1 MRSARPRPGRTW
13 LAPGA
18 LLLVLVSVVVSVTA
32 GWAQTGR
39 LRPKSDGGIRMFSR
53 PDGTQV
59 IELVDN
65 VSLTGDDIYLEGQLA
80 RLFPDVDEFEVIEEV
95 YLRTDS
101 LSLWCDSLYVWQVR
115 SEGRAFGEVRIET
128 EDGAR
133 GFGRRAYYLRDRNWL
148 GLAGNARVLDGEQM
162 VAGDSISI
170 DRPAGTLESFGD
182 VVIVDPDNDATIR
195 GRHAIFD
202 QNTGIGVVDSLP
214 VLRMRQGDGPL
225 TFVDADSM
233 AFDRKRGWS
242 TAVGNV
248 NFRQGLTRAHADTAR
263 IFEDGL
269 LILRG
274 APSVEQ
280 EGRVMSGREIRIWSE
295 EGKVRHIEVYD
306 GALLSD
312 STPDTLAL
320 EFSNIPLANTLE
332 GDTLEIDF
340 DEGEITRTWVRGS
353 AHSVYLPEGQ
363 ETVVSVNDV
372 RGESIDIRF
381 REGLVDIVDVQGGV
395 EGVYRFFERR
405 VEAAVDSVTADSLAA
420 LADSLAALPDPLP
433 AMTDTLAATLTDSAT
448 SAADTL
454 AQSPLIDF
462 ESSAEKVLYSGQET
476 RFDIPRRRIDIKGE
490 SEVQHG
496 TLRLLADEIQFDT
509 EEREL
514 LAEDDDTV
522 RLIDTDTELLG
533 AKMGYLFDPQT
544 GAVSDGATRFDDGF
558 YEGEN
563 IRRVDKKTML
573 IEQGTYTSCELAEP
587 HYHFKA
593 RKMKLKVG
601 DDVVARQ
608 VSLHISDIPILALPF
623 YYKDLKR
630 GRRSGILF
638 PNINIGVSQREG
650 RYIRD
655 LGYYW
660 ATNDYTDFQFEMDYN
675 ERKEATFKVLNIYN
689 KRYSFDGRAE
699 FQYLRKF
706 GNDLEGDEWKFTGE
720 HRQPELW
727 EVWRASAKIDVSS
740 SNVTRTNLSGNSNRD
755 LIDARLYSTASLSRS
770 FDNGSSL
777 NFSYQRT
784 QYPNADD
791 GNPIDDARLSEF
803 SIPVALSFKSSPII
817 GGTKRAGN
825 NPVANFLRDFTFSQ
839 GYSSRYNQERAEA
852 SEFDAVSATARFGL
866 TWAPDKVGPI
876 RISSSA
882 GFNDT
887 WSYENSQRLGY
898 TSEPDP
904 DNPDEEITVRDPDAD
919 VFVDGSDNQMNL
931 NISNSAS
938 TDVYGFFY
946 PQLGA
951 LRGVKHKAT
960 FSTSWNLTPGIA
972 GQQDRRQSFGFRVG
986 NEFSLKIADDR
997 EERDSP
1003 AEEAEDRAAGIEE
1016 EQEERVRKLDQFI
1029 TWNLATSLNPE
1040 ASSDQQWANISSD
1053 LFLRPG
1059 ITDAVS
1065 FSMAQTI
1072 DPYEFEVISTRFSS
1086 DLRLR
1091 GGMDLGGTVRVREER
1106 KNPLV
1111 EQLSTPETDSTQVG
1125 ELNPDDPRYEE
1136 KQRLEELREWLEGG
1150 DRNVIPWELYLRGSL
1165 NRTRN
1170 SNGDIDIRTNM
1181 TARGSLSLPGEW
1193 KFSYSAN
1200 FDVVTGEFTNQFWR
1214 LSRPLHCWRLE
1225 FNRGLADGSDFGIS
1239 LYLADIRDLRLDRGD
1254 RARQSS
1260 FGGGLPSF

>member
-1 MRSARPRPGRTW
+1 MRSARPRPGRNW

-18 LLLVLVSVVVSVTA
+18 LLLVLASVAVSVTA

-39 LRPKSDGGIRMFSR
+39 LQPRSDGGLRMYNR
-53 PDGTQV
+53 PDGVQV
-59 IELVDN
+59 IELTDN
-65 VSLTGDDIYLEGQLA
+65 VTLSGDDIYLEGQLA
-80 RLFPDVDEFEVIEEV
+80 RLFPDLDEFEVVDEV

-101 LSLWCDSLYVWQVR
+101 LSLWADSLYVWQVR
-115 SEGRAFGEVRIET
+115 SEGRAFGQVRIET
-128 EDGAR
+128 EDGSR
-133 GFGRRAYYLRDRNWL
+133 GFGRRAYYLRDRDWL
-148 GLAGNARVLDGEQM
+148 GLAGNARVLDGDQM

-182 VVIVDPDNDATIR
+182 VVIVDPENDATVR

-202 QNTGIGVVDSLP
+202 QNTGVGVVDSLP

-225 TFVDADSM
+225 TFVDSDSM
-233 AFDRKRGWS
+233 AFDRKAGSS

-263 IFEDGL
+263 IFEDGTL
-269 LILRG
+269 FLSG
-274 APSVEQ
+274 APTVEQ

-295 EGKVRHIEVYD
+295 EGKVKHIEVYD
-306 GALLSD
+306 GAILSD
-312 STPDTLAL
+312 STPDTLAF
-320 EFSNIPLANTLE
+320 EFSGIPLANTLE

-340 DEGEITRTWVRGS
+340 DDGEITRTRVRGN
-353 AHSVYLPEGQ
+353 AHSVYLPEDQ
-363 ETVVSVNDV
+363 EGAVCVNDV
-372 RGESIDIRF
+372 YGESIDIRF
-381 REGLVDIVDVQGGV
+381 QDGLVDVVDVQGGV
-395 EGVYRFFERR
+395 EGIYRFFERR
-405 VEAAVDSVTADSLAA
+405 QEAPVDSVTADSLAA
-420 LADSLAALPDPLP
+420 AAESLAAVIPDSSAALPDS
-433 AMTDTLAATLTDSAT
+433 LAGP
-448 SAADTL
+448 
-454 AQSPLIDF
+454 PLIDF
-462 ESSAEKVLYSGQET
+462 EAGAEKVIYTGATT
-476 RFDIPRRRIDIKGE
+476 RFDIPRRRIDIKGN

-496 TLRLLADEIQFDT
+496 TLRLLADDIQFDT

-514 LAEDDDTV
+514 IAEDDESV

-544 GAVSDGATRFDDGF
+544 GAVNDGATRFADGY

-563 IRRVDKKTML
+563 IRRVDKTTML
-573 IEQGTYTSCELAEP
+573 IERGTYTSCDLADP

-601 DDVVARQ
+601 EDVVARQ
-608 VSLHISDIPILALPF
+608 VSLHISDIPVFALPF

-638 PNINIGVSQREG
+638 PNVNIGVSSRDG

-675 ERKEATFKVLNIYN
+675 ERREATFKVLNIYN

-727 EVWRASAKIDVSS
+727 DAWRASAKIDVSS

-755 LIDARLYSTASLSRS
+755 LIDSRLYSTASLSRS
-770 FDNGSSL
+770 FSNGSSL
-777 NFSYQRT
+777 NFSFQRT

-791 GNPIDDARLSEF
+791 GDPIDNARLSEF
-803 SIPVALSFKSSPII
+803 SIPAALSFKSSPII
-817 GGTKRAGN
+817 GGTKRSGAN
-825 NPVANFLRDFTFSQ
+825 LVANFLRDFTFSQ
-839 GYSSRYNQERAEA
+839 GYSSRYDQQRAEA
-852 SEFDAVSATARFGL
+852 FESDAVSATARFGL
-866 TWAPDKVGPI
+866 TWAPSKVGPI
-876 RISSSA
+876 RVSSS
-882 GFNDT
+882 GSFNDT
-887 WSYENSQRLGY
+887 WTYTNSQRIGY
-898 TSEPDP
+898 ALDDSMMTE
-904 DNPDEEITVRDPDAD
+904 RDPSQD
-919 VFVDGSDNQMNL
+919 VFVDGSENNMNL
-931 NISNSAS
+931 SVSNSAS

-946 PQLGA
+946 PRIGA
-951 LRGVKHKAT
+951 LRGIKHKAT
-960 FSTSWNLTPGIA
+960 FSGSWNLTPGIA
-972 GQQDRRQSFGFRVG
+972 GYQDHRQSFGFRVG
-986 NEFSLKIADDR
+986 NELSLKIVDDR
-997 EERDSP
+997 AAKKPP
-1003 AEEAEDRAAGIEE
+1003 AEEARDEAVGEE
-1016 EQEERVRKLDQFI
+1016 EEPEEAVRKLDQFI
-1029 TWNLATSLNPE
+1029 RWNLATSFNPD
-1040 ASSDQQWANISSD
+1040 SPKNQQWANVTSD
-1053 LFLRPG
+1053 VFLRPG

-1065 FSMAQTI
+1065 FSMNQTI
-1072 DPYEFEVISTRFSS
+1072 DPYELEVLSTRFSS

-1091 GGMDLGGTVRVREER
+1091 GGMDLGGTLRVREER

-1111 EQLSTPETDSTQVG
+1111 EQLSVPDADSTRVG

-1136 KQRLEELREWLEGG
+1136 KQRLEELRGWLEGG

-1165 NRTRN
+1165 SRSRN
-1170 SNGDIDIRTNM
+1170 SLGDVDIRTNM

-1239 LYLADIRDLRLDRGD
+1239 LYLEDLRDLRLDRGD
-1254 RARQSS
+1254 RARQAGFSN
-1260 FGGGLPSF
+1260 GLPAF

>member
-1 MRSARPRPGRTW
+1 MRSARPRPGRNW
-13 LAPGA
+13 LAPSV

-39 LRPKSDGGIRMFSR
+39 LRPKSDGGVRMYSR

-59 IELVDN
+59 VELVDN
-65 VSLTGDDIYLEGQLA
+65 VSLTGDDIYLEGQIA
-80 RLFPDVDEFEVIEEV
+80 RLFPDIDEFEVIESV

-115 SEGRAFGEVRIET
+115 SEGRAFGQVRIET

-170 DRPAGTLESFGD
+170 DRQAGTLESFGD
-182 VVIVDPDNDATIR
+182 VVIVDPDNDATVR

-202 QNTGIGVVDSLP
+202 QATGIGVVDSLP
-214 VLRMRQGDGPL
+214 VLRMRQGEGPL
-225 TFVDADSM
+225 AFVDADSM
-233 AFDRKRGWS
+233 SFDKRAGSS
-242 TAVGNV
+242 TAIGNV

-269 LILRG
+269 LVLLG

-312 STPDTLAL
+312 STPDTLGL
-320 EFSNIPLANTLE
+320 EFSDIPLANTLE

-340 DEGEITRTWVRGS
+340 DDGEITRTWVRGN
-353 AHSVYLPEGQ
+353 AHSIYLPEDT

-372 RGESIDIRF
+372 HGKSIDIRF
-381 REGLVDIVDVQGGV
+381 REGLVDIVDVRGGV
-395 EGVYRFFERR
+395 EGVYRFFERPT
-405 VEAAVDSVTADSLAA
+405 EAAVDSVTADSLAA
-420 LADSLAALPDPLP
+420 VARLDSLA
-433 AMTDTLAATLTDSAT
+433 LA
-448 SAADTL
+448 AADTATAFPDSL
-454 AQSPLIDF
+454 AESPRVDF
-462 ESSAEKVLYSGQET
+462 ESSAQKVIYSGQTT

-490 SEVQHG
+490 SQVQHG

-514 LAEDDDTV
+514 LAEDDDVV

-533 AKMGYLFDPQT
+533 KKMGYLFDPQT
-544 GAVSDGATRFDDGF
+544 GAVNDGATRFTDGF
-558 YEGEN
+558 YAGEN

-573 IEQGTYTSCELAEP
+573 IEHGTYTSCDLEDP
-587 HYHFKA
+587 HHHFKA
-593 RKMKLKVG
+593 HKMKLKVG
-601 DDVVARQ
+601 EDVVARQ
-608 VSLHISDIPILALPF
+608 VTMYISDVPVFALPF
-623 YYKDLKR
+623 FYKDLKR

-638 PNINIGVSQREG
+638 PNVNIGVSSRDG

-689 KRYSFDGRAE
+689 KRYSFDGRAD

-727 EVWRASAKIDVSS
+727 EVWRASAKVDVSS
-740 SNVTRTNLSGNSNRD
+740 SNVTRTNLSSNSANRD

-777 NFSYQRT
+777 NLSYQRT

-791 GNPIDDARLSEF
+791 GDPINNARTSEF
-803 SIPVALSFKSSPII
+803 SVPLSLSFKSSPIV
-817 GGTKRAGN
+817 GGVKRSSS
-825 NPVANFLRDFTFSQ
+825 NPAANFLRDFTFSQ
-839 GYSSRYNQERAEA
+839 SYRSRYNQERAEA
-852 SEFDAVSATARFGL
+852 SESDAVSATASFGL

-876 RISSSA
+876 RISSS
-882 GFNDT
+882 GNFNDT
-887 WSYENSQRLGY
+887 WNYTQSEELGY
-898 TSEPDP
+898 VKYTAPDSSVV
-904 DNPDEEITVRDPDAD
+904 DETVRDPSQDEL
-919 VFVDGSDNQMNL
+919 VDGSENDISL
-931 NISNSAS
+931 SISNSAS

-946 PQLGA
+946 PNIGA
-951 LRGVKHKAT
+951 LRGIKHKAT
-960 FSTSWNLTPGIA
+960 FSASWNLTPGIA
-972 GQQDRRQSFGFRVG
+972 GHQDRSQNFGFSVG
-986 NEFSLKIADDR
+986 NELSLKIVDKRDDR
-997 EERDSP
+997 KPP
-1003 AEEAEDRAAGIEE
+1003 AEEVTEREEGTEE
-1016 EQEERVRKLDQFI
+1016 EPEETLRKLDQFI
-1029 TWNLATSLNPE
+1029 RWNLRTSLNPE
-1040 ASSDQQWANISSD
+1040 APSDQQWANVTSD
-1053 LFLRPG
+1053 VFLRPG
-1059 ITDAVS
+1059 ITDAIS
-1065 FSMAQTI
+1065 FSMNQTI
-1072 DPYEFEVISTRFSS
+1072 DPYEFEVLSTRFSS

-1091 GGMDLGGTVRVREER
+1091 GGVDLGGTVRVREEP

-1111 EQLSTPETDSTQVG
+1111 EQLSAPETDSTQVG

-1136 KQRLEELREWLEGG
+1136 KERLEDLREWLEGG

-1165 NRTRN
+1165 SRSRN
-1170 SNGDIDIRTNM
+1170 TNGDVDIRTNM

-1225 FNRGLADGSDFGIS
+1225 FNRGLADGSDFGVS
-1239 LYLADIRDLRLDRGD
+1239 LYLEDIRDLKVERGD
-1254 RARQSS
+1254 RAGRSS
-1260 FGGGLPSF
+1260 FSGGLPAF